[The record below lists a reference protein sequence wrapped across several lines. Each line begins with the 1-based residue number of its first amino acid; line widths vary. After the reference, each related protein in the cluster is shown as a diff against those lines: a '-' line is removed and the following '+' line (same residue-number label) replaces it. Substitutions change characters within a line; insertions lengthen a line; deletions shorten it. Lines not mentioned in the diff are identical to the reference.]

1 MSNFKEK
8 TIDTEILL
16 EFCLKKKK
24 ALTPSRSLIIKTLS
38 KHLKPQSAYELQKE
52 INKSKKNNINISTI
66 YRVLEFWIKLGL
78 IHKISSINKYLIC
91 LTPNEKH
98 THMLNFCTI
107 CEKVV
112 ETCNEKMG
120 LNFKK
125 STAKLDL
132 SFNNSQPIEIPVI
145 CPECN

>member
-1 MSNFKEK
+1 MKKIN
-8 TIDTEILL
+8 TEVLL
-16 EFCLKKKK
+16 DFCLKKKK
-24 ALTPSRSLIIKTLS
+24 SLTPSRTIVIKTLS
-38 KHLKPQSAYELQKE
+38 NHLKPTSAYELQKE
-52 INKSKKNNINISTI
+52 INKDIKNKLNISTV
-66 YRVLEFWIKLGL
+66 YRVLEFWMKLGL
-78 IHKISSINKYLIC
+78 IHKISTINKYLIC
-91 LTPNEKH
+91 FSPNEKH

-132 SFNNSQPIEIPVI
+132 SFNSSQTIEIPVI

>member
-1 MSNFKEK
+1 MSNFKKK
-8 TIDTEILL
+8 TIDTKTLL

-66 YRVLEFWIKLGL
+66 YRVFEFWIKLGL

-98 THMLNFCTI
+98 THMLNFCTV

-132 SFNNSQPIEIPVI
+132 SFNNSQTIEIPVI